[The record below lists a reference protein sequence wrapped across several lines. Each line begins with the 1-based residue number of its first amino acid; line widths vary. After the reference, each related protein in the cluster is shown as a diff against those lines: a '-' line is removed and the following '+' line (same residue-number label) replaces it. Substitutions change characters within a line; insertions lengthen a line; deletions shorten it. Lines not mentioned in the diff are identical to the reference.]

1 MKLLGVVLVVLG
13 IVGLVWGGIGWTSR
27 ETVVDLGPVEV
38 EREDRESIPLPPV
51 AGGLLLVA
59 GIVVLVSARR

>member
-59 GIVVLVSARR
+59 GIVVLVSTRR

>member
-13 IVGLVWGGIGWTSR
+13 IVGLVWGGIGWTER

-59 GIVVLVSARR
+59 GIVVLVSSRR